1 MPRTRLTILDGE
13 ELHVYSSANSF
24 LGVFSL
30 DSSGNI
36 IVKNGTFPNSAERL
50 RIAPGGKVRLSTTT
64 ASQIVTTDSN
74 NDLTSISLL
83 TTALGG
89 TNNAGAYT
97 DGDLLYYN
105 SGTSKFAN
113 LADVATGNALI
124 SGGVAAAPS
133 WGKIGLTTHID
144 TSGVLSIA
152 NGGTN
157 KTSFTNESIIF
168 FDGTRFQE
176 NNAKLYYDIQSAG
189 VNEILNIGG
198 ESATWIYGYDSN
210 LGRIGASAQNHF
222 RILILRIQSG
232 GDLSSVNANGVKV
245 FEFGA
250 SGSNLLIGFFGVT
263 AIVRTSAYTQTYS
276 TASSTMPNRSST
288 AVSTTAATQTTPW
301 GYSTQ
306 AQADD
311 IITQINNLVTDVNNA
326 KKFVNSLIDDCQ
338 SYGLLQ

>member
-13 ELHVYSSANSF
+13 ELHIYSSANSF

-89 TNNAGAYT
+89 TNNSGGTYAT
-97 DGDLLYYN
+97 GDLLYYN
-105 SGTSKFAN
+105 SGTSKFEN

-133 WGKIGLTTHID
+133 WGKIGLTTHTED
-144 TSGVLSIA
+144 KLGIA

-157 KTSFTNESIIF
+157 NTAFTSTRIIYYDGSKLTDSSNLTWDNTNFYLSVGSNTRIYATTKITDGSGNTILDFPLSYSAQIYWPSSGSVIF
-168 FDGTRFQE
+168 KANSSTLFECKNDGTS
-176 NNAKLYYDIQSAG
+176 K
-189 VNEILNIGG
+189 
-198 ESATWIYGYDSN
+198 
-210 LGRIGASAQNHF
+210 
-222 RILILRIQSG
+222 
-232 GDLSSVNANGVKV
+232 
-245 FEFGA
+245 
-250 SGSNLLIGFFGVT
+250 IGFFGVT
-263 AIVRTSAYTQTYS
+263 AVARPAAYTQNYS
-276 TASSTMPNRSST
+276 TASRTMPNLTSS
-288 AVSTTAATQTTPW
+288 AVSTTASTQTTPW
-301 GYSTQ
+301 GYTTL
-306 AQADD
+306 AQANAIPVAINDLENDIDD
-311 IITQINNLVTDVNNA
+311 IKDVTNQ
-326 KKFVNSLIDDCQ
+326 LLDDLQ
-338 SYGLLQ
+338 SMGLLQ